1 MINESTNVV
10 DNICV
15 WDGNT
20 NTWIP
25 PANTLML
32 IQADIQALVWHAV
45 VLDQKVIDYIL
56 VEELG
61 QGQIGF
67 IWDAITQILTTNQ
80 PKPKI
85 LVV

>member
-20 NTWIP
+20 NTWQP

-45 VLDQKVIDYIL
+45 VVDKKVTDYIL

-67 IWDAITQILTTNQ
+67 TWDAITQVLTTNQ
-80 PKPKI
+80 PKPI
-85 LVV
+85 ISL